1 MTELQYTIRGDAGRW
16 MLLKRDE
23 RGELHLIRNLTER
36 EAQRLVGE
44 IEGR

>member
-1 MTELQYTIRGDAGRW
+1 MTEFQYTIRGDAGRW
-16 MLLKRDE
+16 TLLKRDE
-23 RGELHLIRNLTER
+23 RGEWHTLRALTER